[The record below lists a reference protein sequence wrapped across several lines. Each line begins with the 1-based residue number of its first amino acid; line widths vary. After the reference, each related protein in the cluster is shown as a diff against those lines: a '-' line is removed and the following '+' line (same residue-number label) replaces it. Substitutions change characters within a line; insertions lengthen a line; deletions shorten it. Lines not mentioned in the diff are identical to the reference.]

1 MKENPRGIGN
11 NGLEESKKE
20 GINFL
25 SDAWW
30 RSNTI
35 KVLITS
41 SIGIAAVIISD
52 EIPQETTSK
61 VVQWCGVAETAALTF
76 PLAGAWSEKARQVC
90 YIKTCEL
97 LGVIPKDS
105 NN

>member
-1 MKENPRGIGN
+1 MKEKDNAIGN
-11 NGLEESKKE
+11 NGLGETKKD
-20 GINFL
+20 GVNLL
-25 SDAWW
+25 SDGWW
-30 RSNTI
+30 RSNTV

-41 SIGIAAVIISD
+41 SIGIAAVIFSD

-61 VVQWCGVAETAALTF
+61 VVYWCGVTETAALIF

-105 NN
+105 DN